1 MSPESKTASAFRAAK
16 CFYETKAYEDAAKWL
31 TRYINL
37 AGSERS
43 DNLYSVYFLLG
54 KANLALGKYQE
65 ACDAFQY
72 ALTEQNSR
80 EQYVEAVTALVRGHI
95 EQENFIEALN
105 TLENVRSIA
114 LSQEQ
119 SVEMLLLRSTVL
131 RMLGLVETAAA
142 SLSDRAEYISEP
154 QLQARVSFELAE
166 CLIANGDLELARG
179 RLSEILSSAE
189 PGPLAQRA
197 ALELADVCLKLGRS
211 PQTISVCLKLLDS
224 NVPTETRQQA
234 LKILAAAHN
243 RQKDYEKAALA
254 LSGQW
259 K

>member
-1 MSPESKTASAFRAAK
+1 
-16 CFYETKAYEDAAKWL
+16 
-31 TRYINL
+31 
-37 AGSERS
+37 
-43 DNLYSVYFLLG
+43 
-54 KANLALGKYQE
+54 
-65 ACDAFQY
+65 
-72 ALTEQNSR
+72 
-80 EQYVEAVTALVRGHI
+80 
-95 EQENFIEALN
+95 
-105 TLENVRSIA
+105 
-114 LSQEQ
+114 
-119 SVEMLLLRSTVL
+119 MLLLRSTVL

-142 SLSDRAEYISEP
+142 SLSGRAEYISEP

-179 RLSEILSSAE
+179 RLSEILSIAE

-197 ALELADVCLKLGRS
+197 ALELAGVCLKLGRS

-234 LKILAAAHN
+234 LKMLAAAHN